1 MSIHEQIRVPH
12 VKPSSSRSV
21 CRFWQ
26 QGICNRNPCKFAHG
40 GELPPRPPP
49 PPPRSSHVY
58 LRGSR
63 SESQSKPVGGSAAP
77 KKHEEKVCRDWKSG
91 NCSRGDD
98 KCRFLHS
105 WSRGEGF
112 SMLARLEGHSNTAVV
127 SGIALP
133 SGSDKLFTGSSDG
146 VVQAWDC
153 TSGKIVGTL
162 NAGGKIGCLI
172 TEGEWLFVG
181 LPNVVKAWNLQ
192 TGVDCSL
199 TGPTGQVYALEVGM
213 GFLFA
218 GGSPDGGSSST
229 GEQQGSNPFQPAA
242 ALNGHT
248 SAVISIEVGGGGKL
262 FSGSMDG
269 TIKVWD
275 IKTLQCIQTIEK
287 GHDSAVMSL
296 LCYSDFLLS
305 CSLDQKIKV
314 WAATGEDGR
323 FEAVYTHEEGHG
335 AISMCGV
342 EDMDGKPVL
351 LCSWNDDSVGLYE
364 LPSFAEKGRM
374 YAKGEVRSIKGG
386 PGGLVFTGDA
396 TGLVTVWKLAAG
408 ATSGAAMAE

>member
-1 MSIHEQIRVPH
+1 M
-12 VKPSSSRSV
+12 
-21 CRFWQ
+21 
-26 QGICNRNPCKFAHG
+26 CNRNPCRFAHG
-40 GELPPRPPP
+40 GELPLPRQQQQISNGV
-49 PPPRSSHVY
+49 RSSHVY
-58 LRGSR
+58 HRASR
-63 SESQSKPVGGSAAP
+63 SESQSTAVGGGAAR
-77 KKHEEKVCRDWKSG
+77 KKSEKQVCRDWKSG

-112 SMLARLEGHSNTAVV
+112 SMLARLEGNGNTGVI

-146 VVQAWDC
+146 VVHAWDC
-153 TSGKIVGTL
+153 TSGQIVGTQ
-162 NAGGKIGCLI
+162 NAGGKVGCLI

-181 LPNVVKAWNLQ
+181 LPNAVKAWNLQ
-192 TGVDCSL
+192 TGADCSL

-218 GGSPDGGSSST
+218 GGAQDGVILAWNGSAT
-229 GEQQGSNPFQPAA
+229 GEQQGNPFQPAA
-242 ALNGHT
+242 TLSGHT
-248 SAVISIEVGGGGKL
+248 SAVISMKVGGGRL

-275 IKTLQCIQTIEK
+275 ISTLQCIQTMK
-287 GHDSAVMSL
+287 GHDNAVMSL

-314 WAATGEDGR
+314 WAATGEDGS
-323 FEAVYTHEEGHG
+323 FEAVYTYEEGDG
-335 AISMCGV
+335 ALAMCGV
-342 EDMDGKPVL
+342 EDPDGKPVL

-364 LPSFAEKGRM
+364 LPSFAEKGRIF
-374 YAKGEVRSIKGG
+374 AKGEVRTIKGG

-396 TGLVTVWKLAAG
+396 TGLLTVWKLAAK
-408 ATSGAAMAE
+408 ASGAAMAE